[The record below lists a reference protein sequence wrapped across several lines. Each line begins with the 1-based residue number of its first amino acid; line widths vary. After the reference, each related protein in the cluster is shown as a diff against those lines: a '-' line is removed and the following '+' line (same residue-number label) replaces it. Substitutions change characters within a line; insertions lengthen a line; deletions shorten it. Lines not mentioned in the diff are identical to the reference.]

1 MRSMGLDTTR
11 TCLVPPRSKG
21 QGNAGPTYAIRL
33 LSHIFTCVRSPQPLS
48 PLIILPSFPPSLP
61 RDTFFLLPS
70 SQKLEQIIEMTPPL
84 QWRVYNQ
91 ASSKPISTAPSSCV
105 FVFGELEPISGQFQ
119 TEGTLVLYRMRTV
132 VKGLGSLACIT
143 VWASSNISSY
153 WHRSGSTSKLCF
165 LRTVGLSEWTMCRSR
180 VEYACILCH
189 SCVHLP
195 VARVHLSPI
204 YIRSD

>member
-1 MRSMGLDTTR
+1 MRLDTTR

-61 RDTFFLLPS
+61 RDTFFCYRPPKS
-70 SQKLEQIIEMTPPL
+70 WSKLSRWTPPL

-91 ASSKPISTAPSSCV
+91 APSKPISTTPSSCV

-165 LRTVGLSEWTMCRSR
+165 LRTVGLSEWTMRRSW

-195 VARVHLSPI
+195 VVRVHLSPI
-204 YIRSD
+204 FIRSD